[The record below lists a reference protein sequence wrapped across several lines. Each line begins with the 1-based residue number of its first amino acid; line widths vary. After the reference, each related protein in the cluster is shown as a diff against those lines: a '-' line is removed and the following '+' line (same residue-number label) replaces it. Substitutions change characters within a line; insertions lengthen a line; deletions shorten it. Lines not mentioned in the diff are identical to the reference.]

1 MYPWS
6 SDYAWRRKRV
16 GLVGRKES
24 LSEKKVKTK
33 RIARTRRF
41 LLVINKEM
49 SKTVQIIY
57 KKT

>member
-6 SDYAWRRKRV
+6 SDYAWRSKRV

-49 SKTVQIIY
+49 SKTVQII
-57 KKT
+57 